1 MNHSKLIIAMQA
13 RIGIERR
20 RFIDGATAA
29 VRKQALWSSFAHDM
43 TAEFRALCAEE
54 VVIHASGL

>member
-1 MNHSKLIIAMQA
+1 MQA

-43 TAEFRALCAEE
+43 TAEFRACAEE